1 MLSHCWL
8 PFVFRQAGL
17 AAAVS
22 LVLSG
27 GSLCL
32 PGEPGPSPVLRC
44 QTHFCP
50 AVCPPSSTGATSL
63 WPWPSRHG
71 DEPLSSPGRD
81 LLREGEGPM
90 AKAPAMASSHLVS
103 TGGPPRRS
111 QEMKGRLSR
120 HTAVCISYV
129 LCALPWPRRG
139 DRCLLPETR
148 QPVLLQEDNTTRGQT
163 WLQASPLPTD

>member
-1 MLSHCWL
+1 MLSHCRL

-22 LVLSG
+22 LVLSE

-32 PGEPGPSPVLRC
+32 PGEPGSSPVSRC

-50 AVCPPSSTGATSL
+50 AVCPPSSTAATSL
-63 WPWPSRHG
+63 WPWSSRHG
-71 DEPLSSPGRD
+71 DEPPSRPGGD
-81 LLREGEGPM
+81 PLRKGEGHM

-111 QEMKGRLSR
+111 QEMEGRLSR
-120 HTAVCISYV
+120 HTAVCIGYV

-139 DRCLLPETR
+139 DRCLLPEAH
-148 QPVLLQEDNTTRGQT
+148 QPVLLQEGNTTQGQT
-163 WLQASPLPTD
+163 QLQASPLPTD